1 MRSPTAVLVMA
12 TAAALA
18 PGCGYSWKQGKRT
31 FPPTVCVREKSWTTT
46 GLVYIGTLTF
56 RSGNVDANAF
66 GRRHGADVATVRNLG
81 GGGSYTNTLIFSN
94 GAAITHH
101 GSVAGKVAV
110 TFYRQTHFRF
120 HKGHENERPPW
131 YKRHFACPAGTRMVC
146 GHLEQYCATKKFGVR
161 MGPRMRWHA
170 NGQVSLVERY
180 RLGPVDE
187 HVVPKLVGPVR
198 LWYSNGQKQ
207 MVYVARG
214 DEPPCG
220 AKCWMR
226 DGKLVPCGHA
236 PYLEKPCR

>member
-161 MGPRMRWHA
+161 MGPLPPVVPTPPPPPA
-170 NGQVSLVERY
+170 PLVPVPMAADPV
-180 RLGPVDE
+180 PVDPPPPME
-187 HVVPKLVGPVR
+187 VGAGVGSGSPWIDFITAMESV
-198 LWYSNGQKQ
+198 
-207 MVYVARG
+207 
-214 DEPPCG
+214 
-220 AKCWMR
+220 
-226 DGKLVPCGHA
+226 
-236 PYLEKPCR
+236 